1 MEKIQERLEEKLK
14 NAASLDEA
22 IQACAEE
29 GITVTKEQ
37 LEAVLS
43 PDPEGELNEEALD
56 NVSGGV
62 IDWTRRILRSIQHG
76 PISSG
81 GCWQQGLLCINVLT
95 AVYSLKEKSKR
106 RNDICLRNVTLLQVV
121 CIFI

>member
-1 MEKIQERLEEKLK
+1 MEEIQERLEEKLK

-43 PDPEGELNEEALD
+43 PDPEGELSDEALD
-56 NVSGGV
+56 NVSGGGV
-62 IDWTRRILRSIQHG
+62 IDWIRRYIRRSRASNYSAG
-76 PISSG
+76 GGGFSSG
-81 GCWQQGLLCINVLT
+81 GGG
-95 AVYSLKEKSKR
+95 SGSFGGGGGGGGGR
-106 RNDICLRNVTLLQVV
+106 
-121 CIFI
+121 